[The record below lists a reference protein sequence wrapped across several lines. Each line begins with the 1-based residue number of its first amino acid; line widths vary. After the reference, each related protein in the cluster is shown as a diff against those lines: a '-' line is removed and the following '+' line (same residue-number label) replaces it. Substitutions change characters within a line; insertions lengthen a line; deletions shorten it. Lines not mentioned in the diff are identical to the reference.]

1 MLLLKPILYLFQE
14 RLWTDHHTPHHHIH
28 HKGPLVCPSSSDSEY
43 CKESESPASSDSED
57 LHYGPGIVNRLR
69 NKYLSLALRESN
81 PRPTILRKATS
92 LENLL
97 DDDGGR
103 HAEKDDGFIRRT
115 SANNEGGML
124 QTWILTHILIEQVI
138 VNCYVSKCSL
148 VLEIFYFQGT
158 DIDPRVAV
166 KR

>member
-1 MLLLKPILYLFQE
+1 MTTIRYTQFKTFCFFFQE
-14 RLWTDHHTPHHHIH
+14 RLWTDHHSPHHHIH
-28 HKGPLVCPSSSDSEY
+28 HKGHLVCPSSSDSEY
-43 CKESESPASSDSED
+43 CKESESPGSSDSED

-124 QTWILTHILIEQVI
+124 CKPGLKL
-138 VNCYVSKCSL
+138 K
-148 VLEIFYFQGT
+148 
-158 DIDPRVAV
+158 
-166 KR
+166 